1 MRKKEMSKKKKLGT
15 KTDGWQNLDTIDFDS
30 DGDGVVDNA

>member
-1 MRKKEMSKKKKLGT
+1 MKKGG

-30 DGDGVVDNA
+30 NADGIVDNA